1 MNAKKKLLP
10 KNNLWG
16 LTEGFVL
23 ASGSPQRLRL
33 LEAAGFA
40 PSDVITADIDETPL
54 PKELPARYV
63 HRVAVQ
69 KARAVAL
76 KDPDSTILAA
86 DTVIAVGHR
95 MIRKAKDEDE
105 VRQNLKLLS
114 GRRHRVITGFCVKTP
129 DGREIAKVV
138 QTAVVIKR
146 LDESDIQALIA
157 SGEWK
162 GVAGY
167 RIEGVLSACVKKIIG
182 SHPNIVGLPIFEV
195 AQVLKG
201 ILRHS

>member
-1 MNAKKKLLP
+1 MP

-16 LTEGFVL
+16 LARGFVL

-33 LEAAGFA
+33 LESAGFI
-40 PSDVITADIDETPL
+40 PEKIITADIDETPF
-54 PKELPARYV
+54 PGELPARYV
-63 HRVAVQ
+63 KRVAVE

-76 KDPDSTILAA
+76 KSPSSCILAA
-86 DTVIAVGHR
+86 DTVIAVGR
-95 MIRKAKDEDE
+95 RIIRKARDEGQ

-114 GRRHRVITGFCVKTP
+114 GRRHRVMTGFCVKMP
-129 DGREIAKVV
+129 DGREISKVV
-138 QTAVVIKR
+138 QTAVIIKHF
-146 LDESDIQALIA
+146 DESDINALIQ

-167 RIEGVLSACVKKIIG
+167 RIEGILSACVTKIIG

-201 ILRHS
+201 ILRRS

>member
-16 LTEGFVL
+16 LAQGFVL
-23 ASGSPQRLRL
+23 ASGSPQRLKL
-33 LEAAGFA
+33 LESAGFR
-40 PSDVITADIDETPL
+40 PTEIITADIDETPF
-54 PKELPARYV
+54 PDELPARYV
-63 HRVAVQ
+63 RRVAIQ

-76 KDPDSTILAA
+76 KSPDTCILAA

-95 MIRKAKDEDE
+95 MIRKAQNENQ
-105 VRQNLKLLS
+105 VRENLKLLS
-114 GRRHRVITGFCVKTP
+114 GRRHRVMTGFCVKTP
-129 DGREIAKVV
+129 DGHEISKVV
-138 QTAVVIKR
+138 QTTVIIKH
-146 LDESDIQALIA
+146 LDESDINALIA

-167 RIEGVLSACVKKIIG
+167 RIEGVLSACVIKIIG

-201 ILRHS
+201 TLRHS